1 MKRNLLTIAGIFAS
15 IVVLMLLS
23 DVITIGDKIG
33 QIHPYCEY
41 AFYCILA
48 GLFVYFIVWPI
59 IKLHRTPV
67 VGTVTDPV
75 KIEGMNTRITEWAK
89 TVFMVTAV
97 SPNSKVDAFSTLVLD
112 FSMMKDIILSA
123 GLRPTNMQMW
133 KLYTRI
139 LMTSLLAYA
148 VSDAL
153 ENVGS
158 IQPFEG
164 VTDSLDV
171 DVDTDAE
178 VDGDVDV
185 DADTDHFS
193 VSSILSK
200 FKIPGFIVGAALDG
214 ATNALLTL
222 RIGFVTK
229 AYLVEGMEEMQKPEV
244 RKRAK
249 LQAIKQAIKAL
260 PGVIAA
266 GTVKAGKGAV
276 STISNMVKKQ

>member
-41 AFYCILA
+41 AFYVILCA
-48 GLFVYFIVWPI
+48 LFVYFIAWPI

-123 GLRPTNMQMW
+123 GLRPTNLQMW

-164 VTDSLDV
+164 LVDSLDV
-171 DVDTDAE
+171 DIDTDAE
-178 VDGDVDV
+178 VEVEVDA

-193 VSSILSK
+193 VSSLLSK